1 MAAALEPTRKRD
13 ALLNS
18 PALTL
23 LAESPGPT
31 CLWLSK
37 SYAPSCCQARVPCPT
52 HSDARLLQRIVAATS
67 TTTMLYALQLS
78 RDLNDPDGALESPG
92 PTLKTVLAMLLLDRA
107 A

>member
-52 HSDARLLQRIVAATS
+52 HSDARFLQRVVAATPRKFS
-67 TTTMLYALQLS
+67 AAAAATAAAAAAATESVAHPW
-78 RDLNDPDGALESPG
+78 RVDGE
-92 PTLKTVLAMLLLDRA
+92 
-107 A
+107 